1 MASQFVS
8 RLTDS
13 VRKLIVGNSASKT
26 EAHEDPPMNIATVS
40 VREMLFGSP
49 TKLEFEA
56 PSASLD
62 VGISNVADGVVV
74 KADSVNVETAK
85 HQSRRA
91 VTQKRKAVTK
101 KKNGRAR
108 STSGD
113 FPRKLSVDQPKVMEG
128 VTESTEMMVG
138 NEVRLG
144 MVIKKEPM
152 DATELMFGDGTGHA
166 VGGACDPIVVDTI
179 SCERQDVLF
188 VFPFLGG
195 DNV

>member
-1 MASQFVS
+1 
-8 RLTDS
+8 
-13 VRKLIVGNSASKT
+13 
-26 EAHEDPPMNIATVS
+26 MNIATVS

-74 KADSVNVETAK
+74 KADSVTVETAK

-91 VTQKRKAVTK
+91 VTQKRKAVMK
-101 KKNGRAR
+101 KKNGKGR
-108 STSGD
+108 STLGD
-113 FPRKLSVDQPKVMEG
+113 FHRKLSVDQPKVMEG

-144 MVIKKEPM
+144 MVIKK
-152 DATELMFGDGTGHA
+152 DQWTQL
-166 VGGACDPIVVDTI
+166 
-179 SCERQDVLF
+179 S
-188 VFPFLGG
+188 
-195 DNV
+195 